1 MRLAGKIAIVTGAAR
16 GIGAAIATR
25 FVEEGAAV
33 LIVDR
38 LAEEGA
44 ATAQSIR
51 AAGHRCEFI
60 AADVT
65 DEAAWEA
72 ITASC
77 EKAHG
82 PANVLVNNAGV
93 NRYEPLIE
101 ETLEGWHEVIAAN
114 LTSVFLGMRAAIPG
128 MIAAGGGS
136 IINISSTWGL
146 VAAESAAA
154 YHASKGGV
162 TLLTKNAA
170 VTYAAQGI
178 RANSIH
184 PGPVNTAMLGGMTE
198 ADVAVELAKQPMG
211 RVADPDEIATA
222 AVYLASDEASFVTGA
237 AFPVDG
243 GYTAR

>member
-1 MRLAGKIAIVTGAAR
+1 MRLDGKIAIVTGAAR

-25 FVEEGAAV
+25 FVQEGAAV

-38 LAEEGA
+38 LTKEGA
-44 ATAQSIR
+44 GTAEALR
-51 AAGHRCEFI
+51 AAGARCEFVG
-60 AADVT
+60 ADVT
-65 DEAAWEA
+65 DEADWEA
-72 ITASC
+72 ITAAC
-77 EKAHG
+77 ENAHG
-82 PANVLVNNAGV
+82 VATVLVNNAGV
-93 NRYEPLIE
+93 NRYQPLVE

-114 LTSVFLGMRAAIPG
+114 LTSVFLGMRAVIPG
-128 MIAAGGGS
+128 MIAGGGGA
-136 IINISSTWGL
+136 IVNISSTWGL

-184 PGPVNTAMLGGMTE
+184 PGPVSTAMLAGMTE
-198 ADVAVELAKQPMG
+198 AEVAAELVKQPMA

-222 AVYLASDEASFVTGA
+222 AVYLASDEASFVTGVA
-237 AFPVDG
+237 LPVDG

>member
-38 LAEEGA
+38 LAVAGA
-44 ATAQSIR
+44 ETTASLC
-51 AAGHRCEFI
+51 AAGYRCEFLE
-60 AADVT
+60 ADVT

-72 ITASC
+72 ITAAC
-77 EKAHG
+77 ENAHG
-82 PANVLVNNAGV
+82 VANVLVNNAGV
-93 NRYEPLIE
+93 NRYQPLVE
-101 ETLEGWHEVIAAN
+101 ETIEGWHEVMAAN
-114 LTSVFLGMRAAIPG
+114 LTSVFLGMRAVIPG
-128 MIAAGGGS
+128 MIAAGGGA
-136 IINISSTWGL
+136 IVNISSTWGL

-170 VTYAAQGI
+170 VTYAARGI

-184 PGPVNTAMLGGMTE
+184 PGPVNTAMLVGMTE
-198 ADVAVELAKQPMG
+198 TEVATELAKQPMG
-211 RVADPDEIATA
+211 RIADPDEIATA
-222 AVYLASDEASFVTGA
+222 AVFLASDEASFVTGVA
-237 AFPVDG
+237 LPVDG

>member
-16 GIGAAIATR
+16 GIGAAIASR
-25 FVEEGAAV
+25 FVEEGAGV

-38 LAEEGA
+38 LAEQGA
-44 ATAQSIR
+44 ETAASLG
-51 AAGHRCEFI
+51 ASGHRCEFLE
-60 AADVT
+60 ADVT
-65 DEAAWEA
+65 Q
-72 ITASC
+72 
-77 EKAHG
+77 EKAWSAIVDASRQAFG
-82 PANVLVNNAGV
+82 VTNVLVNNAGV
-93 NRYEPLIE
+93 NRYQPLVE
-101 ETLEGWHEVIAAN
+101 ETLEGWHDVIAAN
-114 LTSVFLGMRAAIPG
+114 LTSVFLGMRAVIPT
-128 MIAAGGGS
+128 MIEAGGGS
-136 IINISSTWGL
+136 IVNISSTWGL

-184 PGPVNTAMLGGMTE
+184 PGPVNTAMLVGMTE
-198 ADVAVELAKQPMG
+198 TEVATELAKQPMG
-211 RVADPDEIATA
+211 RLADPDEIATA
-222 AVYLASDEASFVTGA
+222 AVYLASDEASFVTGV

>member
-1 MRLAGKIAIVTGAAR
+1 MRLDGKIAIVTGAAR

-51 AAGHRCEFI
+51 ASGHRCEFI
-60 AADVT
+60 EADVT

-77 EKAHG
+77 ESAHG
-82 PANVLVNNAGV
+82 AANVLVNNAGV
-93 NRYEPLIE
+93 NRYQPLIE

-136 IINISSTWGL
+136 IVNISSTWGL

-184 PGPVNTAMLGGMTE
+184 PGPVNTIMLVGMTE

-222 AVYLASDEASFVTGA
+222 AVYLASDGASFVTGVA
-237 AFPVDG
+237 LPVDG